1 MNSISQGTKRCLTA
15 ALVAAAAV
23 TMAPHVA
30 AAQSEPKVALV
41 APMSGPWA
49 RQGELMKMGAEMAI
63 ADINERGGIKA
74 LGGAKLKLV
83 IVDAGDNAEKAKNA
97 AQRLVA
103 QEPDVIGGTG
113 AFLSSFTLAVTE
125 VTERAG
131 LPWLTLS
138 YSDQITSRGFKYVFQ
153 TSATGSEQAN
163 QALPTIM
170 ALAKSATGKDLKTVA
185 VIRDNTASSTAF
197 VEPMK
202 AGGFDRLNLKLVTD
216 QVFTPPLSD
225 ATPMVQ
231 QVRSHRPE
239 VLILTPTNVPDD
251 KLVLEKLNEF
261 GLGKGRLPVVG
272 NGSHLGQPEMLKL
285 VGNEIVDG
293 MLSIV
298 GNWGTRAQSDLIKR
312 FAAKTGEPWMGQES
326 MSTYG
331 DMWVFKE
338 ALEVAGSIDRT
349 KVADAI
355 RRMNSTTGAAQY
367 FSGQKLKF
375 SENGRR
381 EGASLVIIQWQ
392 NGRVETVFPTD
403 AATAPARWPKP

>member
-1 MNSISQGTKRCLTA
+1 MNFIDRKTNRYLAA
-15 ALVAAAAV
+15 ALTVAAAM
-23 TMAPHVA
+23 MATPHIA
-30 AAQSEPKVALV
+30 AAQSEPKVALI

-49 RQGELMKMGAEMAI
+49 RQGELMRMGAEMAI
-63 ADINERGGIKA
+63 ADINEQGGIKA

-103 QEPDVIGGTG
+103 QEPDVVGGTG

-153 TSATGSEQAN
+153 TSPTGSEQAN
-163 QALPTIM
+163 RALPTIM

-197 VEPMK
+197 FEPMK
-202 AGGFDRLNLKLVTD
+202 SGGFDRLNLKLVTD

-298 GNWGTRAQSDLIKR
+298 GNWGTRAQNDLIKR
-312 FAAKTGEPWMGQES
+312 FSARTGEPWMGQES
-326 MSTYG
+326 ISTYG

-338 ALEVAGSIDRT
+338 ALEAAGSIDRA

-355 RRMNSTTGAAQY
+355 RHMNTTTGAAQY

-392 NGRVETVFPTD
+392 NGRVEAVFPTD
-403 AATAPARWPKP
+403 TATAPAHWPKQ